1 MTDTIATIGTFD
13 GLHRGHH
20 AVIEALTDAAHSRG
34 LAPLIISF
42 TNHPLDVVAPQRA
55 PAMLM
60 TEGEKRAAL
69 DALKV
74 PYRLF
79 TFDSTLCSMTAEE
92 WMLDLRN
99 SLNVKAIM
107 LGYDNTFGRD
117 GRTLSHSQYL
127 DIGRRLGI
135 DIIDAPIVEGISSSA
150 IRHAIEG
157 GLIGEATAMLGRPY
171 SISGEV
177 VHGKALGRKLGF
189 PTANIAPDA
198 RKAIPK
204 SGVYAVTVDG
214 LPDGRRHPGVL
225 NIGRRPTVDG
235 ELAPLSIEC
244 HILDW
249 QGDLYGHR
257 LTLTIHRR
265 LRDERRF
272 PTLAAL
278 REAIAADIAA
288 TEQIL

>member
-79 TFDSTLCSMTAEE
+79 TFDPTLCSMTAEE

-99 SLNVKAIM
+99 SLNVRAIM

-117 GRTLSHSQYL
+117 GRSLSHSQYL

-257 LTLTIHRR
+257 LTLTIRRR

-278 REAIAADIAA
+278 RDAIAADIAA
-288 TEQIL
+288 TKQIL